1 MKAILI
7 VDDEDSITG
16 FLAMVLEDEGYQV
29 LLASNG
35 RQALERLERQRVSLV
50 LTDVMMPGM
59 DGPTLVRALQDDE
72 RHSTIPI
79 IFMTAV
85 PRSLD
90 ASHCRYE
97 AVIGKPFSVDD
108 LLALVLRLIGPP

>member
-1 MKAILI
+1 MKTILI

-29 LLASNG
+29 ALASNG
-35 RQALERLERQRVSLV
+35 RQALQRLAHERVSLL

-59 DGPTLVRALQDDE
+59 DGPALVRAMQDDL
-72 RHSTIPI
+72 RYASIPV

-90 ASHCRYE
+90 AASCRYE

-108 LLALVLRLIGPP
+108 LLAVVARLIGPP